1 MGYSILR
8 YRETPFFYTRGSLS
22 ARYQKGI
29 RLIFLK
35 RAVDF
40 VVTLTSE
47 LGDAGMDPWKSYLF
61 FLTVYRLEIGLSRAK
76 AYTTGRASHSM
87 RCQVRL

>member
-8 YRETPFFYTRGSLS
+8 YREIPLLYMLAAST

-40 VVTLTSE
+40 VVTLQSE
-47 LGDAGMDPWKSYLF
+47 LGDVSMDPWKSYLF
-61 FLTVYRLEIGLSRAK
+61 FLTVYRLEIRLSRAK
-76 AYTTGRASHSM
+76 AYMTGRASYFM
-87 RCQVRL
+87 RCQVRS

>member
-1 MGYSILR
+1 MDLSR
-8 YRETPFFYTRGSLS
+8 SFPFIHDGSLTT
-22 ARYQKGI
+22 RYQKGI

-47 LGDAGMDPWKSYLF
+47 LGDVCNLVDIPEPRGGVS
-61 FLTVYRLEIGLSRAK
+61 IGGNASV
-76 AYTTGRASHSM
+76 TGDGY
-87 RCQVRL
+87 

>member
-8 YRETPFFYTRGSLS
+8 YRETPSFIHVRPCR
-22 ARYQKGI
+22 RYQKGI

-40 VVTLTSE
+40 VATLLSE
-47 LGDAGMDPWKSYLF
+47 LGDVSMDPWKSYLF
-61 FLTVYRLEIGLSRAK
+61 FLTAHRLEIGLSRAK
-76 AYTTGRASHSM
+76 ASGQEEHLT
-87 RCQVRL
+87 L